1 MKSIKTKLIVNF
13 SILILL
19 SSSALGLISLLRAS
33 TSLRQEAEKALSSIS
48 VGASKLIQS
57 RIETQKMSLEMIA
70 INEDIQS
77 MNWEMQKPVLQK
89 QLEKTNFIDIAVVE
103 PNGTARYLSGETG
116 QLGDRD
122 YIKKA
127 FGGES
132 NVSDLLVSRVTN
144 EVVLMYAAP
153 ISRDGKVVGVLIGRR
168 DGNALSDI
176 IQDIGYGN
184 EGYSYIINN
193 KGTVVAH
200 PDRDKVL
207 NQWNPIEE
215 VKNDETLKSVAQQSE
230 KILKE
235 RTGVSNYS
243 FRGNDLYSAY
253 TPIEG
258 TDWIVVITASRN
270 EVLSAIPVL
279 QKYIVMV
286 GVITFLLSIILVYSF
301 GNSIAKPIIET
312 AKHSKKIASL
322 DITQDV
328 PEKYLKKNDETG
340 LLAESIQTI
349 TINLRNIIREIESSS
364 EQIVTASGE
373 LTASMQQS
381 ASSAE
386 EVSKTVGEI
395 ARSASNQAENVQ
407 EGFSKA
413 TLLGMSI
420 EKDQENLSNLNA
432 ASNKVA
438 EVVKEGLEEI
448 DSLTEIT
455 EESNKAAREIYE
467 VILKTHESSTKI
479 GQASNVITSIAEQT
493 NLLALNAAIEAARA
507 GETGK
512 GFAVVAD
519 EIRKLAEQS
528 SVLTK
533 EINKIVNELQNNAK
547 DAVETMKR
555 VAVITKEQTDSVVS
569 SKNKYMLIEQAMKDA
584 IEVVEQLN
592 VSGREMEKAKN
603 DILTALQNLSAI
615 AEENSAATE
624 ELAASM
630 EEQAASVEQV
640 SNASE
645 ELSKLAQNLQLII
658 SRFKV

>member
-1 MKSIKTKLIVNF
+1 MKSIKTKLIVYF

-19 SSSALGLISLLRAS
+19 SSGITGVISLFRAS
-33 TSLRQEAEKALSSIS
+33 RSLSQEAEKALRSMSLD
-48 VGASKLIQS
+48 ASKLVQS

-70 INEDIQS
+70 LREDIQS
-77 MNWEMQKPVLQK
+77 MDWEIQQPVLQK

-103 PNGTARYLSGETG
+103 PNGTARYSSGTTN

-127 FGGES
+127 LNGES

-153 ISRDGKVVGVLIGRR
+153 IKRDGKVVGVLIGRR

-176 IQDIGYGN
+176 MRDVGYGN
-184 EGYSYIINN
+184 DGYGYIINN
-193 KGTVVAH
+193 KGTVIAH

-207 NQWNPIEE
+207 DQWNPIEE
-215 VKNDETLKSVAQQSE
+215 VKNDETLRSVAQQFE
-230 KILKE
+230 KILQE
-235 RTGVSNYS
+235 RTGVSSYS
-243 FRGNDLYSAY
+243 FQGNDLYNAFA
-253 TPIEG
+253 PIEG
-258 TDWIVVITASRN
+258 TDWTVVIAADRN
-270 EVLSAIPVL
+270 EVLSGIPVL
-279 QKYIVMV
+279 QNYIITVV
-286 GVITFLLSIILVYSF
+286 VITLLLSITLVYF
-301 GNSIAKPIIET
+301 VGKSIAKPVIET
-312 AKHSKKIASL
+312 VKYSKKIASL

-328 PEKYLKKNDETG
+328 PEKYLKKKDETG
-340 LLAESIQTI
+340 LLAVSIQTI
-349 TINLRNIIREIESSS
+349 TSNLRNIIREIESSS
-364 EQIVTASGE
+364 EQVATASEE

-381 ASSAE
+381 ATTAE

-432 ASNKVA
+432 ASNKVT
-438 EVVKEGLEEI
+438 EVVEEGLREVE
-448 DSLTEIT
+448 SLAEIT
-455 EESNKAAREIYE
+455 EESNKAARDIYE
-467 VILKTHESSTKI
+467 IILKTYESSTKI

-507 GETGK
+507 GQSGK

-533 EINKIVNELQNNAK
+533 EIDKVVNELQNNARN
-547 DAVETMKR
+547 AVETMQR
-555 VAVITKEQTDSVVS
+555 VAVITKEQTDSVIN

-603 DILTALQNLSAI
+603 DILVALQNLSAT

-624 ELAASM
+624 QMAASM

-645 ELSKLAQNLQLII
+645 ELSNLAQNLQSII
-658 SRFKV
+658 NRFKV